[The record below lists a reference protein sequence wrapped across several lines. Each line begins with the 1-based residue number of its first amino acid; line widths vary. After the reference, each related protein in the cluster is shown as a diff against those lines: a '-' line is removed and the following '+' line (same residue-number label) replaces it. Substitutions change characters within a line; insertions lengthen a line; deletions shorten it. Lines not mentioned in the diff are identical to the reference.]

1 MRNLLELSKNILTR
15 INEIEKHFP
24 VNFVDKSIILKN
36 TTESLEQFV
45 NFICKTKQALNSNSI
60 PDEIIE
66 AEEVFVIRFFK
77 ILHCVQRLAKTP
89 NPNIIEEVYQY
100 HPNNITCKDYNKL
113 IIPEIFIDGSDF
125 CINIT
130 RISAKLGTFY
140 KGCSCT

>member
-1 MRNLLELSKNILTR
+1 MELSKNILTR

-77 ILHCVQRLAKTP
+77 ILHCQNKKVPKFW
-89 NPNIIEEVYQY
+89 QY
-100 HPNNITCKDYNKL
+100 FL
-113 IIPEIFIDGSDF
+113 VS
-125 CINIT
+125 
-130 RISAKLGTFY
+130 
-140 KGCSCT
+140 